1 VESVDHGLGFLELL
15 AHRLKHLFGFL
26 LSLGEGEDGL
36 GNLTIAHGFVGF
48 EGRKNRNN
56 LFGFSLGLLGLAAA
70 DLAEH
75 VLLVADEGRMRKL
88 KSFTLRGVD
97 LVEAVGVQL
106 SHKRT
111 KVVVFEVLG
120 EDILLKRVGVPDGER
135 GTILRPRHDVV
146 GGVVGDKLEGLANK
160 GRRGVHN

>member
-1 VESVDHGLGFLELL
+1 
-15 AHRLKHLFGFL
+15 
-26 LSLGEGEDGL
+26 
-36 GNLTIAHGFVGF
+36 
-48 EGRKNRNN
+48 
-56 LFGFSLGLLGLAAA
+56 
-70 DLAEH
+70 

-146 GGVVGDKLEGLANK
+146 GGVVSVLVVIAIIVLAGALVHRYRLVPRLRARLTNTPYEDIVISDRQNVVTSMSGLA
-160 GRRGVHN
+160 